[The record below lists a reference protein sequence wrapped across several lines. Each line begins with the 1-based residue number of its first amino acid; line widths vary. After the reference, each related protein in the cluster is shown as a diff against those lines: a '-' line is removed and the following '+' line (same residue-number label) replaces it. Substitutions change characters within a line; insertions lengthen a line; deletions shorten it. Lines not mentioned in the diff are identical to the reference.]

1 MIYLY
6 ILTTMVLVGLL
17 YQAIIRIRNKQLNL
31 ESLQVNL
38 DRTRNNLADHEQ
50 QNDALHHQL
59 NTYRIEI
66 GNLKNRV
73 EKLTQYQEVL
83 DTEHYIAE
91 RKSQVESFVEATKI
105 EAEFML
111 EKIKAEIENTRLYL
125 KKLEK
130 NSRLNLEAE
139 ARERLGAFYNQAVEQ
154 ENLAAISKALENK
167 IHGYGIQYLYPA
179 QKFLDQLIDGYD
191 EIHAVQQLKEVRRK
205 IKNAIAANTVGQ
217 CDYVEENRRISAIA
231 LVTQVFNSKAD
242 LYLSQLD
249 PDTVGEFIQALQDDF
264 ILINH
269 YGVAFSHARI
279 HESFLKLRL
288 EEFKLAALVLAF
300 KAKQQA
306 ETGELQRQKIA
317 G

>member
-1 MIYLY
+1 M
-6 ILTTMVLVGLL
+6 
-17 YQAIIRIRNKQLNL
+17 
-31 ESLQVNL
+31 NL
-38 DRTRNNLADHEQ
+38 DRTRNNLAEHEQ

-59 NTYRIEI
+59 NIYRIEI
-66 GNLKNRV
+66 GNLKNRL
-73 EKLTQYQEVL
+73 EKLSQYQNVL

-91 RKSQVESFVEATKI
+91 RKNQIESFVEATKT

-125 KKLEK
+125 EKLEK

-139 ARERLGAFYNQAVEQ
+139 ARERLGTFYNQAVEQ
-154 ENLAAISKALENK
+154 ENLAAVAKALENK
-167 IHGYGIQYLYPA
+167 IHGYGIQYVYPV
-179 QKFLDQLIDGYD
+179 QKLLEQLIEGYD

-217 CDYVEENRRISAIA
+217 CDYVEENRRLSAIA
-231 LVTQVFNSKAD
+231 LVTHVFNSKAD

-249 PDTVGEFIQALQDDF
+249 PDTVGEFIQTLQDDF

-269 YGVAFSHARI
+269 YGAAFSHARI
-279 HESFLKLRL
+279 HEPFLKLRQ

-300 KAKQQA
+300 KAQQLA
-306 ETGELQRQKIA
+306 GPGELQGQMIA